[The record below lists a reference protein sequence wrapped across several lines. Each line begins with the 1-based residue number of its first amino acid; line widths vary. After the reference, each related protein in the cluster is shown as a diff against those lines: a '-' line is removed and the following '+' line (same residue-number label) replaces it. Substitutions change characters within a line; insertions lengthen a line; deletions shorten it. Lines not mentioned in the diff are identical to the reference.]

1 MLNVSNLYLK
11 YTKEYNTLNNI
22 NLKVENNENVV
33 LFGEKESGKSSLIR
47 VIAGLE
53 KITSGEVL
61 IKNIDIKKLNL
72 KNDVSLGYISTYGAF
87 LENKTVVQ
95 NLAYV
100 LKIRKYDKDDIASKV
115 NGVVLSYG
123 LEGLKDRKLKD
134 LSDFDR
140 MRVAIARLNLRKI
153 EFLLCDDIFENFA
166 EIDALK
172 LCKMVNALIDQN
184 DCTSIVA
191 VSNEKI
197 AKQFKGRVVK
207 LKFGSI
213 ID

>member
-1 MLNVSNLYLK
+1 MLSVSNVYLK

-22 NLKVENNENVV
+22 NLNIEDNEHIV

-53 KITSGEVL
+53 KVTSGNVL
-61 IKNIDIKKLNL
+61 IKNIEVEKLDLKHDIN
-72 KNDVSLGYISTYGAF
+72 LGYLSAVGSF
-87 LENKTVVQ
+87 FERKTVRQ
-95 NLAYV
+95 NLEYV
-100 LKIRKYDKDDIASKV
+100 LKIRKVDKYSIDSKV
-115 NGVVLSYG
+115 NGVILSYG

-134 LSDFDR
+134 LSDYDR
-140 MRVAIARLNLRKI
+140 IRVAIARLSLRKL
-153 EFLLCDDIFENFA
+153 EFLICDDVFENFA
-166 EIDALK
+166 DSDAIK
-172 LCKMVNALIDQN
+172 LAKLINGLIEQN

-191 VSNEKI
+191 VSSETIQKH
-197 AKQFKGRVVK
+197 FKGRVVK